1 MGEKHIGHLLPRLTF
16 SLVAVFYARKISI
29 NIKKITIVNAMNNFT
44 ISGFVVNNAEVH
56 NFEKSSIARFGI
68 SYRTSVKKDDQEIK
82 LSAILNIE
90 TWIKNDDTATL
101 DLLQKGKLVKVEGFF
116 KADTYT
122 KDGKDFHV
130 TKMTA
135 TKIELVRKT
144 AKEA

>member
-1 MGEKHIGHLLPRLTF
+1 M
-16 SLVAVFYARKISI
+16 
-29 NIKKITIVNAMNNFT
+29 NAMNNFT

-101 DLLQKGKLVKVEGFF
+101 DLLQKGKLVKVEG
-116 KADTYT
+116 
-122 KDGKDFHV
+122 
-130 TKMTA
+130 
-135 TKIELVRKT
+135 ILQS
-144 AKEA
+144 

>member
-1 MGEKHIGHLLPRLTF
+1 M
-16 SLVAVFYARKISI
+16 
-29 NIKKITIVNAMNNFT
+29 NAMNNFT

-101 DLLQKGKLVKVEGFF
+101 NLLQKGKLIKVEGFF

-122 KDGKDFHV
+122 KNKKYHHQEDCYHETTQKKQKDYKHSTIYVLQQLVIYTIGKRLI
-130 TKMTA
+130 KS
-135 TKIELVRKT
+135 ELRSYIDI
-144 AKEA
+144 

>member
-1 MGEKHIGHLLPRLTF
+1 
-16 SLVAVFYARKISI
+16 
-29 NIKKITIVNAMNNFT
+29 MNNFT

-101 DLLQKGKLVKVEGFF
+101 DLLQKGKLIKVEGLL
-116 KADTYT
+116 KADTYKT
-122 KDGKDFHV
+122 AEYYDHV

>member
-1 MGEKHIGHLLPRLTF
+1 M
-16 SLVAVFYARKISI
+16 
-29 NIKKITIVNAMNNFT
+29 NAMNNFT

-82 LSAILNIE
+82 LSAILSIE

-101 DLLQKGKLVKVEGFF
+101 DLLQKGKLIKVEGFF

-135 TKIELVRKT
+135 TKIELVQKT

>member
-1 MGEKHIGHLLPRLTF
+1 MGEKHIGHLLPWLTF
-16 SLVAVFYARKISI
+16 SLVAVFMHVKLVLTFKNYNYER
-29 NIKKITIVNAMNNFT
+29 NEQFT

-101 DLLQKGKLVKVEGFF
+101 DLLQKGKLIKVEGFF

-135 TKIELVRKT
+135 TKIELVQKT